1 MKALKVN
8 DLREKTVEELQE
20 LLEKE
25 RVALYDSR
33 RKLVFR
39 EIKNVNLVREHR
51 HNIARFMTLIT
62 EKQRG
67 AK

>member
-8 DLREKTVEELQE
+8 DLREKTVQELQE

-25 RVALYDSR
+25 RIALYDSR

-39 EIKNVNLVREHR
+39 EIKDVNLVREHR
-51 HNIARFMTLIT
+51 HNIARIMTLIT
-62 EKQRG
+62 EKKRG
-67 AK
+67 DQ

>member
-8 DLREKTVEELQE
+8 DLREKTVQELQE

-25 RVALYDSR
+25 RIALYDSR

-39 EIKNVNLVREHR
+39 EIKDVNLVREHR
-51 HNIARFMTLIT
+51 HNIARIMTLIT
-62 EKQRG
+62 EKKRG
-67 AK
+67 DK